1 MYVSTSH
8 QISCHAYVLTSRTQN
23 SFVQQA
29 GSTHSS
35 NHRILIWAK
44 KKNAY
49 KILEDQKILK
59 RKIQLE
65 INKQNNNNDSNNNNN
80 NNNQN
85 NDDNNINKNNEV
97 SLPKLGG
104 GISNAIVKR
113 AADEYKEV
121 RNILVASLI

>member
-1 MYVSTSH
+1 MY
-8 QISCHAYVLTSRTQN
+8 I
-23 SFVQQA
+23 
-29 GSTHSS
+29 
-35 NHRILIWAK
+35 
-44 KKNAY
+44 
-49 KILEDQKILK
+49 EDQKILK

-85 NDDNNINKNNEV
+85 NDNNNINKNNEV